1 MWTNKEMMRRR
12 LEWQGGIAQEDRM
25 IRDKYRTFLKALQYS
40 YQGCDV
46 SLVQPWSECLD
57 ESNSSID
64 AGMLVNP
71 TYRALI
77 NPDKVK
83 QDYDDKILS
92 IDYKYSYGPGDVFCW
107 VGT

>member
-1 MWTNKEMMRRR
+1 
-12 LEWQGGIAQEDRM
+12 
-25 IRDKYRTFLKALQYS
+25 
-40 YQGCDV
+40 V

-83 QDYDDKILS
+83 
-92 IDYKYSYGPGDVFCW
+92 
-107 VGT
+107 